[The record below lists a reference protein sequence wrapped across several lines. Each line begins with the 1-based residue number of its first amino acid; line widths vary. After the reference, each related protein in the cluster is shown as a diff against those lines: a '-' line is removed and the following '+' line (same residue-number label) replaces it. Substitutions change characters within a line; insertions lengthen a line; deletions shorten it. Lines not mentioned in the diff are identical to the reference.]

1 MVSKR
6 FLAVFI
12 FSLVLAS
19 AYVMGWEAAGLMEA
33 SLASFGRMLAAYFI
47 ALVFSLFFGILMGHN
62 EKAFR
67 FLLPFMDIMQSVPI
81 LGFLPIAV
89 LFFLS
94 IPVIGSEVAT
104 IFLIFTCMAW
114 STLFN
119 VIEGVRTIPQDVRD
133 TSQLFGLKG
142 TKYLTNIVFPAIYP
156 PLVSGSMS
164 GWGGGWYF
172 LVVGE
177 YTTFGGISHEMF
189 GIGSFIAASAYAG
202 NIVLSLLGM
211 WTLAAVVLTI
221 NAFLWTPLL
230 QHAQKYKYGSKITAY
245 EEETA
250 VTETVEKTG
259 ERFAGFF
266 ERTFAGLDG
275 LIEKMDIS
283 PSAKPSHPSHL
294 FSILL
299 VSVVILS
306 LFALVAFFPAE
317 TIRIPELIGNS
328 ASSITR
334 ILIAYVIA
342 LSWTVA
348 AGILIERNRWLL
360 RYLVPVFDVG
370 QAIPAV
376 AVFPIIVVV
385 LITALSGMLGSG
397 PAMEMASILLLLTGM
412 QWYLMFNII
421 RAIRNIPGEM
431 ADVSS
436 LMNLKYGEKLKHII
450 LPAIFPAIVAGS
462 IEAIGGGWNAT
473 IVSESIVYRGVQFSP
488 ETGGLG
494 YLLSNATAAGN
505 LAMIAVSVLAMIT
518 IIILTDKFVWTWAVK
533 RASRYSFSGM

>member
-19 AYVMGWEAAGLMEA
+19 SYVMGWEAAELAGA
-33 SLASFGRMLAAYFI
+33 SLFSFGRMLAAYVI
-47 ALVFSLFFGILMGHN
+47 ALAFSLFFGILMGHN
-62 EKAFR
+62 DKAFR
-67 FLLPFMDIMQSVPI
+67 ILLPFMDMMQSVPI

-89 LFFLS
+89 LFIIG
-94 IPVIGSEVAT
+94 IPIIGPEAAT
-104 IFLIFTCMAW
+104 VFLIFSCMAW

-119 VIEGVRTIPQDVRD
+119 VIEGVRTIPADVRD
-133 TSQLFGLKG
+133 TAQLFGLDG
-142 TKYLTNIVFPAIYP
+142 SRYLTNIVFPAIYP

-177 YTTFGGISHEMF
+177 YITFGGISHEMF
-189 GIGSFIAASAYAG
+189 GIGSFIAASAYGG
-202 NIVLSLLGM
+202 NIAYSLLGM
-211 WTLAAVVLTI
+211 WALASVVLAI
-221 NAFLWTPLL
+221 NTFVWTPLL
-230 QHAQKYKYGSKITAY
+230 HHSQKYKYGSKITAH
-245 EEETA
+245 EEETPL
-250 VTETVEKTG
+250 TETVERAG
-259 ERFAGFF
+259 ERFAGLF
-266 ERTFAGLDG
+266 ERMFSGFDG
-275 LIEKMDIS
+275 AIKAMGIE
-283 PSAKPSHPSHL
+283 PVAKPAKPSHL
-294 FSILL
+294 FSVLI
-299 VSVVILS
+299 VSAVVAA
-306 LFALVAFFPAE
+306 LFALIIMFPARS
-317 TIRIPELIGNS
+317 IGFSELAGNS

-334 ILIAYVIA
+334 ILIAYAIA

-348 AGILIERNRWLL
+348 VGILIERKRWLL
-360 RYLVPVFDVG
+360 KYLVPLFDVG
-370 QAIPAV
+370 QSIPAV

-385 LITALSGMLGSG
+385 LITTLSGVVG
-397 PAMEMASILLLLTGM
+397 PEPAIETASILLLLTGM

-431 ADVSS
+431 GDVGS
-436 LMNLKYGEKLKHII
+436 LMNLRYGEKLRHII

-473 IVSESIVYRGVQFSP
+473 IISESIVYKGVQFSP

-505 LAMIAVSVLAMIT
+505 LVMIGVSVLAMIT
-518 IIILTDKFVWTWAVK
+518 IIILTDKFIWTWAVK
-533 RASRYSFSGM
+533 KASKYSFSEM